1 MISAAGSRLTPLHA
15 ALLAFGAV
23 LLGHALQ
30 IHDGFYDPIA
40 LRWIFLATLFVLA
53 GAGRL
58 PGPRGSEPLVAGVLV
73 AGLLSFLLA
82 LATMPIGM
90 YLSDPEPARHP
101 AFLAG
106 LGGATVLTLLLAFDP
121 SRARRAWFP
130 GLLLTY
136 AALGVWLIRASPRPH
151 IDVMTVFRAA
161 LTALADLHSP
171 YSITFRNIYDSEAF
185 YAAGL
190 VVDGRV
196 QFGFPYPPLSLLMAM
211 PVDAFGQDV
220 RYSELGALLV
230 GAGCIGYAVRSRIAP
245 LAAAALLFTPRTF
258 FVLEQGWT
266 ESLAICWAGVTVYAA
281 MRESLRRGARHPG
294 LGLTPIALGLLV
306 AVKQH
311 LVIALWLTRWLRGNG
326 KDAPSTTRMLLAA
339 CATAAVVTLPF
350 LLWDPAG
357 MWRSVVTLQ
366 LREPF
371 RLDSLSLLSHFA
383 RAGWQPSPPVLLAAP
398 IGALAV
404 GLALTWWRLPRTPAG
419 FAFGLGTMFL
429 LLFLCS
435 KKAFCNYY
443 FLVSAL
449 LMAGVACAS
458 AGFQPDADA
467 RGGPAAEDPPVGG
480 PLTAGL

>member
-1 MISAAGSRLTPLHA
+1 MNPAAASRLTPVHA

-30 IHDGFYDPIA
+30 IHDGFYDPVA
-40 LRWIFLATLFVLA
+40 LLWTLLATVFVLA

-58 PGPRGSEPLVAGVLV
+58 PLPRGSEALVAGLLV

-90 YLSDPEPARHP
+90 YLVHPQPWRHP
-101 AFLAG
+101 EFLAG
-106 LGGATVLTLLLAFDP
+106 VGAATLLVLLIAFDA

-136 AALGVWLIRASPRPH
+136 AALGAWLIHASPQPH
-151 IDVMTVFRAA
+151 IDVITVFDGA
-161 LTALADLHSP
+161 LTALARLQSP
-171 YSITFRNIYDSEAF
+171 YSITFPNIYNSEAF

-211 PVDAFGQDV
+211 PADAFGLDV
-220 RYSELGALLV
+220 RYAELTALV
-230 GAGCIGYAVRSRIAP
+230 GGAGCIGYAVRSRIAP
-245 LAAAALLFTPRTF
+245 LAAAAVLFTPRTF

-266 ESLAICWAGVTVYAA
+266 ESLAIGWTGLTLYAA
-281 MRESLRRGARHPG
+281 MREPRRGRAPDEG
-294 LGLTPIALGLLV
+294 IGLTPIALGLLV

-311 LVIALWLTRWLRGNG
+311 LVIALWLTRWIRG
-326 KDAPSTTRMLLAA
+326 DREHSPSTLRILLAA
-339 CATAAVVTLPF
+339 SATAAAVTLPF
-350 LLWDPAG
+350 FVWDPSG

-383 RAGWQPSPPVLLAAP
+383 RAGWQPSPAALLAVP
-398 IGALAV
+398 IGALAA

-419 FAFGLGTMFL
+419 FSLGLATMFL
-429 LLFLCS
+429 LLFLFS

-458 AGFQPDADA
+458 AEFPSEGEATGEVV
-467 RGGPAAEDPPVGG
+467 RGNGTAPEPVTSGP
-480 PLTAGL
+480 